1 MTRALT
7 DSLHLYRRLL
17 GAQLCS
23 QMQYRTAF
31 VFDVIST
38 MLFTITEFGALALTF
53 QRFPSIGGWNVLEV
67 MFLYGLVEFSFGLM
81 DMIFA
86 GFDPPRFAEHIRK
99 GTLDQFLLRPSSLYV
114 QIFGSDFTLR
124 RIGRLLLSAG
134 IFAYAVIHLEVHWTL
149 EKIVYLPFV
158 ILGMVLF
165 FGGLFIVGATITFWT
180 IESTEAM
187 NILTY
192 GGSSLIQYPMN
203 IYNEW
208 LRQFFTF
215 VVPALFLN
223 YQPALWFL
231 GKPDPFHLPEF
242 THFLSPIAGGSV
254 FIVSLVFWN
263 FGLQRYQGTGN

>member
-1 MTRALT
+1 MTQGFT
-7 DSLHLYRRLL
+7 DSMHLYRRLL
-17 GAQLCS
+17 GAQLRS
-23 QMQYRTAF
+23 HMQYRTAF

-81 DMIFA
+81 DMVFA
-86 GFDPPRFAEHIRK
+86 GFDPSRFAEYIRK

-124 RIGRLLLSAG
+124 RIGRLFLSAG
-134 IFAYAVIHLEVHWTL
+134 IFAYAVLHLEINWSL
-149 EKIVYLPFV
+149 EKVLYLPFV

-180 IESTEAM
+180 IDSTEAM
-187 NILTY
+187 NM
-192 GGSSLIQYPMN
+192 IQYPMN

-242 THFLSPIAGGSV
+242 THFLAPIAGGCV
-254 FIVSLVFWN
+254 FVVSLIFWN
-263 FGLQRYQGTGN
+263 FGLRHYQGTGN